1 MIKNINKKE
10 QIFNFLVKTT
20 LRSKLTFPWKG
31 WIFFALAKKDQG
43 SVERRSQMLIRKDLT
58 VCCRHYPVG
67 LRPPPLLQ
75 EGELCIEFCLPTLP
89 RPFHGHPFYRRGIVH
104 RVLLAN
110 TTPSGFARHPFCKK
124 GNCASSSACK
134 HYPARYR
141 GHHFVSA
148 GNLPRNLPRNL
159 L

>member
-20 LRSKLTFPWKG
+20 LRSELTFPWKG

-58 VCCRHYPVG
+58 VY
-67 LRPPPLLQ
+67 
-75 EGELCIEFCLPTLP
+75 
-89 RPFHGHPFYRRGIVH
+89 
-104 RVLLAN
+104 
-110 TTPSGFARHPFCKK
+110 
-124 GNCASSSACK
+124 CK
-134 HYPARYR
+134 HYLARYR